1 MARLSPTQMRLLHSL
16 ATGSTLKSHRYLD
29 GTKIHKLHALGGA
42 SETVRRPT
50 VQCLRRHGLIESNQK
65 FPVATYLLT
74 DRGRTLAARLQEDS
88 HPVHLK
94 SAQSLRG
101 QENRG

>member
-1 MARLSPTQMRLLHSL
+1 MARLTPTQTRLLRSL
-16 ATGSTLKSHRYLD
+16 ASGAMLKSHRYLD
-29 GTKIHKLHALGGA
+29 GTKIHKLYALHGA
-42 SETVRRPT
+42 SETVRQPT
-50 VQCLRRHGLIESNQK
+50 VECLRRHGLIESNKK

-74 DRGRTLAARLQEDS
+74 DRGRTVAARLQENN

-94 SAQSLRG
+94 IGQKLRE